1 MCFLRDMVVEEMSC
15 EGDGGGG
22 RGRTKGHWV
31 QTSRQFILKN
41 IQNHMTSLLHVITTI
56 AYLFF
61 NLF

>member
-31 QTSRQFILKN
+31 QTSRQFILKKYSKSHDVVTSC
-41 IQNHMTSLLHVITTI
+41 NHHHCILI
-56 AYLFF
+56 F
-61 NLF
+61 